1 MSSQGTGDSS
11 QPWQVGLVE
20 GAGRGLFAS
29 RDIKAGEVVLKDWP
43 VVEGPLPD
51 SGDSV
56 CVMCLAGEDVIT
68 CPLCSLP
75 VCRSRQRGCITRHK
89 AECDLLTEKDDLSS
103 VTRDDLYTILA
114 VLRLL
119 WQIERDNN
127 IRGQLEPLMDHREIL
142 EGEENKQRVV
152 KFLVS
157 RTKKGGSDL
166 AVGFKEYILLQRR
179 VWCGG
184 VSVCSR

>member
-75 VCRSRQRGCITRHK
+75 VCRSRQRGCITSHK

-127 IRGQLEPLMDHREIL
+127 I
-142 EGEENKQRVV
+142 
-152 KFLVS
+152 
-157 RTKKGGSDL
+157 
-166 AVGFKEYILLQRR
+166 
-179 VWCGG
+179 
-184 VSVCSR
+184 